1 MKRDL
6 NLIREI
12 LLRIE
17 AKENR
22 SAALALEVAGY
33 TEGEVD
39 YNLDLLL
46 HEGLVNGDGEW
57 TFGNKYYVSINGL
70 TWSGH
75 DFLDSIRED
84 AVWEA
89 AAQKAQNSGHK
100 LANLTIDVAK
110 GIATSII
117 RERLGL

>member
-1 MKRDL
+1 MRRDL
-6 NLIREI
+6 NLIREL

-17 AKENR
+17 AQESRN
-22 SAALALEVAGY
+22 ADLALEVAGY

-39 YNLDLLL
+39 YNLDLLIQ
-46 HEGLVNGDGEW
+46 EGLVNGDGKW

-75 DFLDSIRED
+75 DFLNSVRED

-89 AAQKAQNSGHK
+89 ATQKAQNGGHK

-117 RERLGL
+117 REQLGL